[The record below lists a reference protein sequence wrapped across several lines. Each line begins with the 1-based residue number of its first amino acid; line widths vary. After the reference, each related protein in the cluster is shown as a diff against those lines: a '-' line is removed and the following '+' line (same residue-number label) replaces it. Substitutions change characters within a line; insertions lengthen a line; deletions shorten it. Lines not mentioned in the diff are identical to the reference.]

1 MCQKVEIEKIL
12 SILHGW
18 KVVEGRNAI
27 YKKFVFDDFKTCF
40 DTMTKIA
47 LKAEEMNHHPE
58 WLNVYNHL
66 EITLTS
72 HEKNEVT
79 SSDFKLAQFIDSVI
93 S

>member
-12 SILHGW
+12 SILRGW

-40 DTMTKIA
+40 DMMTKIA

-79 SSDFKLAQFIDSVI
+79 SSDFKLAQFID
-93 S
+93 

>member
-1 MCQKVEIEKIL
+1 
-12 SILHGW
+12 
-18 KVVEGRNAI
+18 
-27 YKKFVFDDFKTCF
+27 
-40 DTMTKIA
+40 
-47 LKAEEMNHHPE
+47 MNHHPE